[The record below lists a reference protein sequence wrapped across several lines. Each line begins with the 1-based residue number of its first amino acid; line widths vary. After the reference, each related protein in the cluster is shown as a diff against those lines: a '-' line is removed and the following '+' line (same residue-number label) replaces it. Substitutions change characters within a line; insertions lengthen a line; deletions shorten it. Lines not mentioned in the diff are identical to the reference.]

1 MPSTGAATHT
11 VQNCVAS
18 GNRAEGF
25 YANHHPG
32 RINFYNNTAFNNPA
46 NYNMPAD
53 AGFPSSHVIRNNIA
67 MTPGSSISN
76 LSGGTDTFN
85 SWTPL
90 MPAAGSTTTP
100 VTVSSADFV
109 NLTQAEVLNPRQ
121 ADGSLP
127 TIGFAHLAA
136 GSDLIDH
143 GIDVGLSFGGAAPD
157 LGAFEFGTMASG
169 QSGSGGAATNSGGA
183 SGTHA
188 TGGGSQTGGTGGVR
202 TASGG
207 STSAGG
213 ASAVGGSAVGG
224 GALGGG
230 ANPGS
235 AGSSA
240 GGTAG
245 TELPSGSAGASAA
258 GAGNSPASAG
268 AADQAGCSCRM
279 PAGRRSLPEA
289 YAGLA
294 LLGLLCAFAK
304 RARR

>member
-1 MPSTGAATHT
+1 
-11 VQNCVAS
+11 
-18 GNRAEGF
+18 
-25 YANHHPG
+25 
-32 RINFYNNTAFNNPA
+32 
-46 NYNMPAD
+46 MPA
-53 AGFPSSHVIRNNIA
+53 S
-67 MTPGSSISN
+67 
-76 LSGGTDTFN
+76 
-85 SWTPL
+85 
-90 MPAAGSTTTP
+90 GSTTTP

-109 NLTQAEVLNPRQ
+109 NLTQTEVLNPRQ

-127 TIGFAHLAA
+127 MIGFAHLTA

-157 LGAFEFGTMASG
+157 LGAFEFGTIASG

-188 TGGGSQTGGTGGVR
+188 TGGGSQTGGTGGVH

-207 STSAGG
+207 STSVGG

-224 GALGGG
+224 GAVGGG

-235 AGSSA
+235 AGTSA

-245 TELPSGSAGASAA
+245 TQLPSGSAGASAA
-258 GAGNSPASAG
+258 AGDSPASAG
-268 AADQAGCSCRM
+268 AADQTGCSCRM
-279 PAGRRSLPEA
+279 PPGRRSLPEA
-289 YAGLA
+289 PTGFA

-304 RARR
+304 RARRNKLGARS